1 MTFDELNLLPAV
13 VQAVRD
19 KGYVNPTPIQEQAIP
34 VVMSGKDVIGS
45 AQTGT
50 GKTAAF
56 TLPLLSKLEKH
67 SPNCPRA
74 LILEPTRELAGQ
86 VDEQLVY
93 YGQHLDLTKVLIYG
107 GVKYGAQLQAL
118 EAGADI
124 VVATPGRLI
133 DHLQQKNLCLDHLE
147 ILILDE
153 VDRMLDMGFIDQ
165 VADIVRYC
173 PKERQT
179 LLFSATLPD
188 KIQSLANWVLTDPER
203 IAIVSNSK
211 TADTVDHAIY
221 PVDGIQKYDLLLAML
236 EKFDYNSV
244 LIFTRTK
251 IDADRVTRWLQDHDH
266 SVTTMHA
273 DRSQSERKEAL
284 AGFKEGK
291 YEILVATDIASRGL
305 DVSGI
310 SHVINYNVPQNPE
323 DYVHRIGRTG
333 RAATEGEAYTLY
345 STDELAFLDAIE
357 RYIERPIPRRKLE
370 DFRYRSEPDLR
381 MPGTAI
387 ARKKRNRGF
396 NDKPGGF
403 GRRR

>member
-1 MTFDELNLLPAV
+1 MTFDDLNLLPSV
-13 VQAVRD
+13 VQAVRE
-19 KGYVNPTPIQEQAIP
+19 KGYENPTPIQAQAIP

-67 SPNCPRA
+67 SDKCPRA

-86 VDEQLVY
+86 VDDQLVF
-93 YGQHLDLTKVLIYG
+93 YGKHLDLTKCLIYG

-118 EAGADI
+118 EAGSDI
-124 VVATPGRLI
+124 IVATPGRLI
-133 DHLQQKNLCLDHLE
+133 DHLQQKNLSLENLE
-147 ILILDE
+147 ILVLDE

-165 VADIVRYC
+165 VSDIVRYC
-173 PKERQT
+173 PKDRQT

-188 KIQSLANWVLTDPER
+188 KIKALADWVLTDPEQV
-203 IAIVSNSK
+203 AIKSTSK
-211 TADTVDHAIY
+211 TADTVDHAIF
-221 PVDGIQKYDLLLAML
+221 PVDGIQKYDLLLALL
-236 EKFDYNSV
+236 EKFDYHSV

-251 IDADRVTRWLQDHDH
+251 IDADRVTRWLQDHEH
-266 SVTTMHA
+266 AVATMHA

-284 AGFKEGK
+284 QGFKEGK

-310 SHVINYNVPQNPE
+310 THVINYNVPQNPE

-333 RAATEGEAYTLY
+333 RAAKEGEAYTLY
-345 STDELAFLDAIE
+345 SSDEVAFLDAIE
-357 RYIERPIPRRKLE
+357 RYIEKPIPRRKLE
-370 DFRYRSEPDLR
+370 GFRYRNEPDLR
-381 MPGTAI
+381 MPGAAI
-387 ARKKRNRGF
+387 PRKKRNRGF
-396 NDKPGGF
+396 SNGPSGF